1 MLAFLL
7 LAAAAGALDC
17 GVLSPQPSGG
27 DYLDPAA
34 ADKLKV
40 VEAFHF
46 TPEVE
51 ALRRGSSG
59 SIAGD
64 LAYTLE
70 HFPNHHRALAAMAR
84 LAERQHTA
92 HPAGAR
98 YSVECYFERA
108 LRFNSGDTQA
118 RKLYAGWLLSAQR
131 HDEALDQL
139 TRVTEA
145 TPNDAAAQYNLGL
158 LLLKRK
164 DYAGARAHAHHAY
177 ALGFPFPG
185 LRQQLQR
192 AGQWTAEDDAASRP
206 AAP

>member
-1 MLAFLL
+1 MIASLL
-7 LAAAAGALDC
+7 LAAAASALDC
-17 GVLSPQPSGG
+17 GVLAPQQSGG
-27 DYLDPAA
+27 DYLNPAD

-46 TPEVE
+46 TPDVE

-70 HFPNHHRALAAMAR
+70 HFPNHHRALAALAR
-84 LAERQHTA
+84 LAGRQHTA

-131 HDEALDQL
+131 QDEALDQL
-139 TRVTEA
+139 ARVTEA

-164 DYAGARAHAHHAY
+164 DFAGAREHAHKAY
-177 ALGFPFPG
+177 ALAFPFPG

-206 AAP
+206 PAP